1 MKAKIIISLIGLL
14 FISGDF
20 VGSCDEEIEPKPDYI
35 IVNVTAEG
43 FLLFKNT
50 GSIEGSC
57 IDTTKDVPIRVDVTE
72 GGGEQSNFFLQT
84 SEQCEFTTETV
95 TIKLYREQ
103 QIEIKA
109 YAEQVPG
116 GYTQVRG
123 RDNLSWEEVY
133 SIKDFGETYYYTSN
147 VTIYWLGD
155 Q

>member
-1 MKAKIIISLIGLL
+1 MKTKIIISLMGLL

-20 VGSCDEEIEPKPDYI
+20 VGSCDEEIEPKPDFI
-35 IVNVTAEG
+35 IVNVITEG
-43 FLLFKNT
+43 FLLFNNT
-50 GSIEGSC
+50 SSIEGTC

-72 GGGEQSNFFLQT
+72 DGGEQSNFFLQT
-84 SEQCEFTTETV
+84 SDQCEFTTETV

-116 GYTQVRG
+116 GCIQVRG
-123 RDNLSWEEVY
+123 MDNLSWDEVY
-133 SIKDFGETYYYTSN
+133 SIKDFGETYNYTSN